1 VEAERPTLTVY
12 ARTYCHLCDD
22 MIAALRNLQG
32 RFAFE
37 IKVVDVDSDAAL
49 EAQYGERVPVLTAS
63 VNKGEREL
71 CHYFLEQPVVT
82 ALLEE
87 MR

>member
-1 VEAERPTLTVY
+1 VKHVQPVLTVY

-22 MIAALRNLQG
+22 MIAALRSLQG

-49 EAQYGERVPVLTAS
+49 ESRYGERVPVLT
-63 VNKGEREL
+63 VDDGKREL
-71 CHYFLEQPVVT
+71 CHYFLEPAVVT
-82 ALLEE
+82 AFLSE